1 MKERAPALVA
11 LLLLL
16 ALVAGTWWA
25 ADYAQRAITLEP
37 PRRVTHEPDAW
48 ATDFSM
54 VRTDEHGVAINRLE
68 GNRMRHF
75 PDDDSYEVTHVRAIG
90 QKPGSPITVAT
101 SDTAIMDDNADN
113 NATRIIMKGNAHVH
127 RMPDADN
134 PPLDVTSEQLTL
146 LPDQDVVYTNLPA
159 LVVHGKS
166 TMNGTGMRYDN
177 KTRQLQ
183 VFSSSDVKISGEESK
198 PKSSTPKTTGK
209 Q

>member
-1 MKERAPALVA
+1 MRERAPALVA
-11 LLLLL
+11 FLLLI

-25 ADYAQRAITLEP
+25 ADYAQRAIAIDP

-48 ATDFSM
+48 ATDFFM
-54 VRTDEHGVAINRLE
+54 VRTDERGMAINRLE
-68 GNRMRHF
+68 GDHLRHF
-75 PDDDSYEVTHVRAIG
+75 PDDDSYEITRVRAVG
-90 QKPGSPITVAT
+90 QQAGSPITVGT
-101 SDTAIMDDNADN
+101 SDTATMDQD
-113 NATRIIMKGNAHVH
+113 ATRIIMKGNANIH
-127 RMPDADN
+127 RMPDAEN

-183 VFSSSDVKISGEESK
+183 VFSSTDVKISGEEQQAK
-198 PKSSTPKTTGK
+198 PSTQESTAS